1 MNAFAESAAIYLG
14 LEQPDEAPIPRFRSD
29 VMPIVDVVATEHIGF
44 DQWRTGDPTGA
55 IATFVTAS
63 DEWSRRGFPRF
74 AARARLGAAQ
84 IARLAV
90 VGSAARHC
98 AEATS
103 IATQYRLAPIVR
115 AVERERALQ
124 TQSTLR
130 AALTPREFEVLGL
143 VADGL
148 TTATIAH
155 RLGLRP
161 STVESHVVSARRK
174 LGASTRAQV
183 ANMVLAGRV

>member
-1 MNAFAESAAIYLG
+1 
-14 LEQPDEAPIPRFRSD
+14 
-29 VMPIVDVVATEHIGF
+29 
-44 DQWRTGDPTGA
+44 
-55 IATFVTAS
+55 
-63 DEWSRRGFPRF
+63 
-74 AARARLGAAQ
+74 
-84 IARLAV
+84 
-90 VGSAARHC
+90 
-98 AEATS
+98 
-103 IATQYRLAPIVR
+103 
-115 AVERERALQ
+115 
-124 TQSTLR
+124 LR